1 MMAKVRWINLVRI
14 VGLSLVLIYHFFKDI
29 LPGGFFGVDVFFTF
43 SGYLITSLVIKE
55 FQKNKTFAFLPY
67 LKRRTMRIFPPLLFS
82 VIFTL
87 PFVKLLPSDFT
98 AGLDKQLASAIG
110 FITNYFEIF
119 KGGSYEAQL
128 LPHLYIHT
136 WSLALEMHYYL
147 LWGLFCYA
155 AVKVLKVI
163 IKQKEHKVNAFKITV
178 IFMSLMLGLSSY
190 LHMQSLFNQYSNIS
204 VAYFATTSH
213 IYPFFIGSIFG
224 VLFGLEVPDKVSQTL
239 IKKRKFFTI
248 VSIILF
254 LISLISLVILSASTN
269 FEEVF
274 SYRYGFILASFLTSI
289 MIVSCRSLHETVP
302 KYINEYHIISHLA
315 DLSYPIY
322 LFHWPLFIVFSNVI
336 QNKILSVL
344 LTFALSYVFSLLEFY
359 FIEPMFYR
367 KNNIN
372 LKQNESFVNI
382 KIFNKNI
389 TKPVTI
395 FISAVFVLISFKV
408 FAERKDISDLE
419 KEQMVANVV
428 QEVDNFE
435 ALKSGVDNLNPEP
448 VVQREGISGFDNLE
462 NSLQQK
468 QVVQREGISR
478 FDNLKNSLRQKRTVQ
493 SKTSSDFEKNVPISR
508 SQVNVNVTM
517 VGDSVALGARKKLLE
532 TIPNAFI
539 DTKGSRSLHDGYN
552 LITEWQK
559 SNSLG
564 EYVVV
569 ALGTNGC
576 EDWETYINKIIN
588 ELEPGHRLIFV
599 TPFDGHWTETWRSY
613 KTMQY
618 LRSIKDKYKYVT
630 IADWYEEISKQPELL
645 GSDKTHIGGN
655 SKAIQMFVDVVEN
668 GIKLAGA
675 KEVK

>member
-1 MMAKVRWINLVRI
+1 
-14 VGLSLVLIYHFFKDI
+14 
-29 LPGGFFGVDVFFTF
+29 
-43 SGYLITSLVIKE
+43 
-55 FQKNKTFAFLPY
+55 
-67 LKRRTMRIFPPLLFS
+67 
-82 VIFTL
+82 
-87 PFVKLLPSDFT
+87 
-98 AGLDKQLASAIG
+98 
-110 FITNYFEIF
+110 
-119 KGGSYEAQL
+119 
-128 LPHLYIHT
+128 
-136 WSLALEMHYYL
+136 
-147 LWGLFCYA
+147 
-155 AVKVLKVI
+155 
-163 IKQKEHKVNAFKITV
+163 
-178 IFMSLMLGLSSY
+178 
-190 LHMQSLFNQYSNIS
+190 
-204 VAYFATTSH
+204 
-213 IYPFFIGSIFG
+213 
-224 VLFGLEVPDKVSQTL
+224 
-239 IKKRKFFTI
+239 
-248 VSIILF
+248 
-254 LISLISLVILSASTN
+254 
-269 FEEVF
+269 
-274 SYRYGFILASFLTSI
+274 
-289 MIVSCRSLHETVP
+289 
-302 KYINEYHIISHLA
+302 
-315 DLSYPIY
+315 
-322 LFHWPLFIVFSNVI
+322 
-336 QNKILSVL
+336 
-344 LTFALSYVFSLLEFY
+344 
-359 FIEPMFYR
+359 MFYR

-382 KIFNKNI
+382 KIFDKNI

-448 VVQREGISGFDNLE
+448 VVQREGISGFDNL
-462 NSLQQK
+462 K
-468 QVVQREGISR
+468 
-478 FDNLKNSLRQKRTVQ
+478 DSLRQKQTVQ
-493 SKTSSDFEKNVPISR
+493 SKTSSNFEKTVPISR

-655 SKAIQMFVDVVEN
+655 SQAIQMFVDVVEN
-668 GIKLAGA
+668 GIKSAEA

>member
-1 MMAKVRWINLVRI
+1 MTKVRWINLVRI
-14 VGLSLVLIYHFFKDI
+14 VGLSLVLIYHFFRDI

-55 FQKNKTFAFLPY
+55 FQKNKTFAFLLY

-119 KGGSYEAQL
+119 KGGSYEAKL

-163 IKQKEHKVNAFKITV
+163 IKRKDHKVSAFKITV

-190 LHMQSLFNQYSNIS
+190 LYMQSLFNQHSNIS

-213 IYPFFIGSIFG
+213 IYPFFIGSTFG

-336 QNKILSVL
+336 QNKILSVI
-344 LTFALSYVFSLLEFY
+344 LTCAFSYIFSLLEFY

-395 FISAVFVLISFKV
+395 FISAVFVLINFKV

-448 VVQREGISGFDNLE
+448 VVQREGISGFDNLK

-468 QVVQREGISR
+468 Q
-478 FDNLKNSLRQKRTVQ
+478 TVQ
-493 SKTSSDFEKNVPISR
+493 TKTSSDFEKTVAIGR
-508 SQVNVNVTM
+508 SQLNVNVTM

-599 TPFDGHWTETWRSY
+599 TPFDGHWAETWRSY

-630 IADWYEEISKQPELL
+630 IADWYEEISKQPGLL
-645 GSDKTHIGGN
+645 GADKTHIGGN

-668 GIKLAGA
+668 GIKSAGA

>member
-1 MMAKVRWINLVRI
+1 M
-14 VGLSLVLIYHFFKDI
+14 
-29 LPGGFFGVDVFFTF
+29 
-43 SGYLITSLVIKE
+43 
-55 FQKNKTFAFLPY
+55 
-67 LKRRTMRIFPPLLFS
+67 
-82 VIFTL
+82 
-87 PFVKLLPSDFT
+87 
-98 AGLDKQLASAIG
+98 
-110 FITNYFEIF
+110 
-119 KGGSYEAQL
+119 
-128 LPHLYIHT
+128 
-136 WSLALEMHYYL
+136 
-147 LWGLFCYA
+147 
-155 AVKVLKVI
+155 
-163 IKQKEHKVNAFKITV
+163 NAFKITV

-239 IKKRKFFTI
+239 IKKRKFFTM

-302 KYINEYHIISHLA
+302 KRINEYHIISHLA

-336 QNKILSVL
+336 QNKVLSVL

-448 VVQREGISGFDNLE
+448 VVQREGIS
-462 NSLQQK
+462 
-468 QVVQREGISR
+468 R
-478 FDNLKNSLRQKRTVQ
+478 FDNLKDSLRQKQTVQ
-493 SKTSSDFEKNVPISR
+493 SKTSSNFEKTVHIGRSR
-508 SQVNVNVTM
+508 VNVNVTM

-668 GIKLAGA
+668 GIKSAGA